1 MSISQSLL
9 PEFDQEMANTR
20 KVLERIPEDKLEWK
34 AHPKSNTIGWV
45 SKHLAD
51 LPSWTTETLK
61 HESLDIA
68 PPGGQPFKLP
78 EAKTRQA
85 MLDLFDKN
93 VAAARAAI
101 GAASDADFMKTWTL
115 LKGGQKLFSMPRI
128 AVVRSMVLNHS
139 IHHRGHL
146 CVYLRLNNVP
156 VPALY
161 GPSGDEG
168 TF

>member
-20 KVLERIPEDKLEWK
+20 KVLDRIPEDKLEWK

-51 LPSWTTETLK
+51 LPSWATETMRS
-61 HESLDIA
+61 ESLDVA

-78 EAKTRQA
+78 EAKTKQA
-85 MLDLFDKN
+85 MLELFDKN
-93 VAAARAAI
+93 VTAARAAI
-101 GAASDADFMKTWTL
+101 AGGSDADFMKTWTL
-115 LKGGQKLFSMPRI
+115 LKGGQKIFAMPR
-128 AVVRSMVLNHS
+128 VGVLRSMVLNHS

-168 TF
+168 AF

>member
-20 KVLERIPEDKLEWK
+20 KVLDRIPEDKLDWK

-51 LPSWTTETLK
+51 LPSWATATLK
-61 HESLDIA
+61 HESLDVA
-68 PPGGQPFKLP
+68 PPGGEPFKLP
-78 EAKTRQA
+78 EAKSKQA
-85 MLDLFDKN
+85 MLELFDKN
-93 VAAARAAI
+93 VADARTAI
-101 GAASDADFMKTWTL
+101 SAASDADYMKTWTL
-115 LKGGQKLFSMPRI
+115 LKGGQKIFAMPRI

>member
-1 MSISQSLL
+1 MAISQSLL
-9 PEFDQEMANTR
+9 PEFDQEMGNTR
-20 KVLERIPEDKLEWK
+20 KVLERIPDDKLEWK

-51 LPSWTTETLK
+51 LPSWATETLK
-61 HESLDIA
+61 HESLDVA

-78 EAKTRQA
+78 EAKSKQA
-85 MLDLFDKN
+85 ILELFDKN
-93 VAAARAAI
+93 VADARASI
-101 GAASDADFMKTWTL
+101 SAASDADYMKTWTL
-115 LKGGQKLFSMPRI
+115 LKGGQKIFSMPRI

-168 TF
+168 AF

>member
-1 MSISQSLL
+1 MSISQALL

-20 KVLERIPEDKLEWK
+20 NVLDRIPEDKLDWK

-51 LPSWTTETLK
+51 LPSWTTATLK

-68 PPGGQPFKLP
+68 PPGGEPFKLP
-78 EAKTRQA
+78 EAKTKQA

-93 VAAARAAI
+93 VAEARAAI
-101 GAASDADFMKTWTL
+101 SAASDADYMKTWTL
-115 LKGGQKLFSMPRI
+115 LKGGQKIFAMPRI

-168 TF
+168 AF

>member
-20 KVLERIPEDKLEWK
+20 KVLDRIPEDKLDWK

-51 LPSWTTETLK
+51 LPSWATATLK
-61 HESLDIA
+61 HESLDVA
-68 PPGGQPFKLP
+68 PPGGEPFKLP
-78 EAKTRQA
+78 EAKSKQA
-85 MLDLFDKN
+85 MLELFDKN
-93 VAAARAAI
+93 VADARTAI
-101 GAASDADFMKTWTL
+101 SAASDADYMKTWTL
-115 LKGGQKLFSMPRI
+115 LKGGQQIFAMPRI

-168 TF
+168 AF